1 MRSTKVTTWYSEI
14 ECWRHFVTDSQTY
27 NIRCGSQ
34 GNFQNPSWAS
44 TVWVVLVVSSFA
56 RLHKDLSNC
65 ENLLICFHLSLCQA
79 LATRGVH
86 VTYGGMSRK
95 PVTAATSHMIFKVS
109 SRNDSQWI
117 YSLRPRLLCR
127 WLKVISMFRILS
139 CVVFGWASGMRDRA
153 RVKQGLNLHQ
163 SFGIDCHPVGDQR
176 HPPFTKVNISFRL
189 SMMEALGQLAK
200 DGALLAP
207 THKHIGLIKSHWSP
221 NCCWHCCAPDFADY
235 KEALGSTL
243 AGFLPAKYI
252 FKVS

>member
-1 MRSTKVTTWYSEI
+1 MYSET
-14 ECWRHFVTDSQTY
+14 EMFKTFCHTC

-56 RLHKDLSNC
+56 RLHKEKQLWKVFT
-65 ENLLICFHLSLCQA
+65 ENLLTCFHLYTCQA

-139 CVVFGWASGMRDRA
+139 FVVSGWASGMRDRA

-163 SFGIDCHPVGDQR
+163 FPNLLSSSWGPAS
-176 HPPFTKVNISFRL
+176 PPI
-189 SMMEALGQLAK
+189 
-200 DGALLAP
+200 
-207 THKHIGLIKSHWSP
+207 
-221 NCCWHCCAPDFADY
+221 Y
-235 KEALGSTL
+235 
-243 AGFLPAKYI
+243 
-252 FKVS
+252 

>member
-1 MRSTKVTTWYSEI
+1 MRSTKVTTWYSDI
-14 ECWRHFVTDSQTY
+14 VTDSHTY

-109 SRNDSQWI
+109 SRNDTRWI
-117 YSLRPRLLCR
+117 YSLRPCLADGW
-127 WLKVISMFRILS
+127 WLFP
-139 CVVFGWASGMRDRA
+139 C
-153 RVKQGLNLHQ
+153 
-163 SFGIDCHPVGDQR
+163 
-176 HPPFTKVNISFRL
+176 
-189 SMMEALGQLAK
+189 
-200 DGALLAP
+200 
-207 THKHIGLIKSHWSP
+207 
-221 NCCWHCCAPDFADY
+221 
-235 KEALGSTL
+235 LGSW
-243 AGFLPAKYI
+243 AAWFLDGQMEWETGQEWS
-252 FKVS
+252 KVYNCINVSEYVVTQLGTKATPYT

>member
-1 MRSTKVTTWYSEI
+1 MYDTTEKLKEPNRREDIAGLKSQLESMGADLVLTEEEMRSTKVTTWYCEI
-14 ECWRHFVTDSQTY
+14 ECWRHFVTDSHTC

-109 SRNDSQWI
+109 SRNDTHWI
-117 YSLRPRLLCR
+117 YSLRPC
-127 WLKVISMFRILS
+127 LS
-139 CVVFGWASGMRDRA
+139 DGW
-153 RVKQGLNLHQ
+153 
-163 SFGIDCHPVGDQR
+163 
-176 HPPFTKVNISFRL
+176 
-189 SMMEALGQLAK
+189 
-200 DGALLAP
+200 
-207 THKHIGLIKSHWSP
+207 
-221 NCCWHCCAPDFADY
+221 
-235 KEALGSTL
+235 
-243 AGFLPAKYI
+243 
-252 FKVS
+252 